1 MNGTRGKE
9 RERWNQDSR
18 QASVDVWKI
27 PPALSRWGCLTV
39 WLRIT
44 RSGIG
49 SRCRGVSCSIRFQDG
64 VELTRNPETLRVGA
78 VSYVS
83 PTTITFSSPQ
93 LISLHKRQR
102 QCLRSATDGYT
113 CGHIMPWEGWLSHN
127 AEISWV
133 ERECPQE
140 KLVLR
145 LRVTR
150 IMYCLS
156 AVGPESTWVTHTS

>member
-1 MNGTRGKE
+1 MGPKAK
-9 RERWNQDSR
+9 RERVVKPRLTASCRGRLEDPARAVEIRMSYCLTEDNMIGNWKQMQR
-18 QASVDVWKI
+18 CFMFHQASRWRRTNEESWNFK
-27 PPALSRWGCLTV
+27 SRRRLH
-39 WLRIT
+39 
-44 RSGIG
+44 
-49 SRCRGVSCSIRFQDG
+49 
-64 VELTRNPETLRVGA
+64 
-78 VSYVS
+78 VS

-127 AEISWV
+127 AEIPWV

-145 LRVTR
+145 LRVIR

-156 AVGPESTWVTHTS
+156 AVGPESTWVAHTS